1 MLHHV
6 TYICHITAKDVIK
19 ETDQKDSVDPE
30 KTKENECPLCQEKF
44 GTRQALEDHAISSH
58 MTNPEVLVRLRS
70 QSAKVRK
77 MYDLLTE
84 EQKRYIDQENDV
96 SSHPSADGLG
106 TFSN

>member
-1 MLHHV
+1 M

-19 ETDQKDSVDPE
+19 GTDRKDYLDPE
-30 KTKENECPLCQEKF
+30 TTKENEEEKF
-44 GTRQALEDHAISSH
+44 GTQQALEDHAISSY
-58 MTNPEVLVRLRS
+58 MTNPEVLVRLK
-70 QSAKVRK
+70 SANERLMK

>member
-1 MLHHV
+1 MN
-6 TYICHITAKDVIK
+6 YICRITAKDVIK
-19 ETDQKDSVDPE
+19 GIDRRDYVDPE

-70 QSAKVRK
+70 QSANVRK
-77 MYDLLTE
+77 MYDLLKE

-96 SSHPSADGLG
+96 SSYPSADGLG

>member
-1 MLHHV
+1 M

-19 ETDQKDSVDPE
+19 GTDRKDSVDPE
-30 KTKENECPLCQEKF
+30 KTKDNECPLCQEKF

-58 MTNPEVLVRLRS
+58 MTNPEVLVRVKS
-70 QSAKVRK
+70 

-106 TFSN
+106 TCSNLLHT

>member
-1 MLHHV
+1 M

-30 KTKENECPLCQEKF
+30 NTKENECPLCQEKF
-44 GTRQALEDHAISSH
+44 RKALEDHAISSH
-58 MTNPEVLVRLRS
+58 MTNPEVLVRPMME
-70 QSAKVRK
+70 

-84 EQKRYIDQENDV
+84 EQKKYIDQEHGV
-96 SSHPSADGLG
+96 FSHPSADGLG

>member
-1 MLHHV
+1 MN
-6 TYICHITAKDVIK
+6 YISHIIAKDVIK
-19 ETDQKDSVDPE
+19 ETDRKDYVDPE

-44 GTRQALEDHAISSH
+44 RKALEDIAISSR
-58 MTNPEVLVRLRS
+58 MTNPEVLVRIKS
-70 QSAKVRK
+70 MVK

-84 EQKRYIDQENDV
+84 EQKRDIDQENDV

>member
-1 MLHHV
+1 M

-19 ETDQKDSVDPE
+19 GTDRKDNVDPE

-44 GTRQALEDHAISSH
+44 RQALEDHAISSH
-58 MTNPEVLVRLRS
+58 MTNPEVLVRPMM
-70 QSAKVRK
+70 K

-84 EQKRYIDQENDV
+84 EQKRDIDQENDV

-106 TFSN
+106 TFSNLLYT

>member
-1 MLHHV
+1 M

-19 ETDQKDSVDPE
+19 EPDQKDSVDPE
-30 KTKENECPLCQEKF
+30 NTKENECPLCQEKF
-44 GTRQALEDHAISSH
+44 RKALEDIAISSR
-58 MTNPEVLVRLRS
+58 MTNPEVLVRIKS
-70 QSAKVRK
+70 MVK

-84 EQKRYIDQENDV
+84 EQKRDIDQENDV

>member
-1 MLHHV
+1 M

-19 ETDQKDSVDPE
+19 GTDRKDYVDPE
-30 KTKENECPLCQEKF
+30 TTKENEEEKF
-44 GTRQALEDHAISSH
+44 GTQQALEDHAISSH

-106 TFSN
+106 TLRN

>member
-1 MLHHV
+1 MNH
-6 TYICHITAKDVIK
+6 ICHITAKDVIK
-19 ETDQKDSVDPE
+19 GTDRKDYLDPE
-30 KTKENECPLCQEKF
+30 TTKENEEEKF
-44 GTRQALEDHAISSH
+44 GTQQALEDHAISSH
-58 MTNPEVLVRLRS
+58 MTNPEVLVRLKS
-70 QSAKVRK
+70 TMK

>member
-1 MLHHV
+1 M
-6 TYICHITAKDVIK
+6 TYICHITAKDVI
-19 ETDQKDSVDPE
+19 EGTDRRDYVDPE

-44 GTRQALEDHAISSH
+44 RQALEDHAISSH
-58 MTNPEVLVRLRS
+58 MTNPEVLVRLKS
-70 QSAKVRK
+70 TMK

>member
-1 MLHHV
+1 M

-19 ETDQKDSVDPE
+19 GTDRKDYVDPE

-58 MTNPEVLVRLRS
+58 MTNPEVLVRPMM
-70 QSAKVRK
+70 K

-84 EQKRYIDQENDV
+84 EQKRHIDQVNDV
-96 SSHPSADGLG
+96 FSNPSADGLG
-106 TFSN
+106 TFRN

>member
-1 MLHHV
+1 MN
-6 TYICHITAKDVIK
+6 YICHITAKDVIK
-19 ETDQKDSVDPE
+19 GTDRKDNVDPE

-44 GTRQALEDHAISSH
+44 RQALGDHAISSH
-58 MTNPEVLVRLRS
+58 MTNPEALVRLKS
-70 QSAKVRK
+70 MMK

-96 SSHPSADGLG
+96 SSHPSEDGLG

>member
-1 MLHHV
+1 M
-6 TYICHITAKDVIK
+6 TYICHISAKDVIK

-30 KTKENECPLCQEKF
+30 NTNENECPLCQEKF
-44 GTRQALEDHAISSH
+44 RKALEDIAISSR
-58 MTNPEVLVRLRS
+58 MTNPEVLVRIKS
-70 QSAKVRK
+70 MVK

-84 EQKRYIDQENDV
+84 EQKRDIDQENDV